1 MSNVMRKIFRG
12 KQDTVPFE
20 CADAIAVETG
30 DVLYVAS
37 DLARPANE
45 LADAGSLAA
54 NQEAIHDAF
63 IGVSLSSHRASHDP
77 LDSVVLDVA
86 IQGVFRFPVVSTAGY
101 VRGDLLGVDEV
112 DAANKAHSQRL
123 IKVAAAN
130 LSIARVVKVVS
141 ATEVWAEIVSTVYSG
156 GIQAVA

>member
-1 MSNVMRKIFRG
+1 MSNVMRRIFPD
-12 KQDTVPFE
+12 KQRTVPFE
-20 CADAIAVETG
+20 CADATAVEQG

-37 DLARPANE
+37 DLALPANS

-63 IGVSLSSHRASHDP
+63 IGVSLSAHRASHDP
-77 LDSVVLDVA
+77 LDGVVLDVCTE
-86 IQGVFRFPVVSTAGY
+86 GVFRFPVVSTTGY

-130 LSIARVVKVVS
+130 LSIARVFKVVS
-141 ATEVWAEIVSTVYSG
+141 ATEVWAEIVSTLYSG